1 MYATV
6 TVLLAGSQGNAL
18 TFGSSVILAS
28 TPAETKV
35 DHRLQKLFA
44 ILIVG
49 LVCLLQA
56 YSRSLVVRLNNFIA
70 IYKILLLS
78 FFTVV
83 GWCALRGYRT
93 AAAARDFT
101 TPYGSVNLQHA
112 FAGTTHQPYG
122 YGLALLVIQRAF
134 NGYENA
140 NYVTRRLGF
149 LGICEW
155 FLTS

>member
-1 MYATV
+1 MVAM
-6 TVLLAGSQGNAL
+6 AGSQGNAL

-28 TPAETKV
+28 TKPGTKI
-35 DHRLQKLFA
+35 DSRLRKVFA

-56 YSRSLVVRLNNFIA
+56 YSRSVVVRLNNFIA

-78 FFTVV
+78 VFTVA
-83 GWCALRGYRT
+83 GLCALGGYRT
-93 AAAARDFT
+93 AAAARDFP
-101 TPYGSVNLQHA
+101 TPYGLVNLQHA
-112 FAGTTHQPYG
+112 FAETSHHPYG

-140 NYVTRRLGF
+140 NYV
-149 LGICEW
+149 
-155 FLTS
+155 S